1 MTILVGL
8 AAGERGAPALDLGAM
23 LARSAADDLVVATV
37 VPQPWPPSPYGGDRE
52 FLALAGQM
60 AEQVLASARERLQ
73 EDLDVDY
80 LVRHD
85 PSVPAGLLAL
95 ARERGARQVV
105 LGSSSAG
112 GYGRVS
118 LGGVAERML
127 HSSELPVTLAPRGFV
142 ARAET
147 RVRRVTVAFGRADGG
162 SDLLASATAVADRI
176 GASVRVACFAVRPE
190 TVFPGVVPGAAD
202 ELVAAEWV
210 AGLQRDL
217 SARLDRPVPTV
228 LGRGDSWAT
237 ALSDVPW
244 AEGDLLAIGT
254 SSSAV
259 SRFFLGSHAA
269 KIVRNAPV
277 PVVLVPRA
285 LTTPVP

>member
-23 LARSAADDLVVATV
+23 LARSAQERLVVVSV
-37 VPQPWPPSPYGGDRE
+37 VPRPWPPSAYGGDAE
-52 FLALAGQM
+52 FLALAEQM
-60 AEQVLASARERLQ
+60 AEAVLASARARLP
-73 EDLDVDY
+73 EDLEVDY

-85 PSVPAGLLAL
+85 PSVPAGLLAV
-95 ARERGARQVV
+95 ARDHEARQVV

-118 LGGVAERML
+118 LGGVADRLL
-127 HSSELPVTLAPRGFV
+127 HSTEVPVTLAPRGFV

-147 RVRRVTVAFGRADGG
+147 VVRRVTVAFGRGDGD
-162 SDLLASATAVADRI
+162 SDLLGRAAAVADRI
-176 GASVRVACFAVRPE
+176 GAGIRVACFAVRPE
-190 TVFPGVVPGAAD
+190 TVFPGVVSSAAD
-202 ELVAAEWV
+202 ELVAREWV
-210 AGLQRDL
+210 AGLEGDIG
-217 SARLDRPVPTV
+217 SALGRPVPTV
-228 LGRGDSWAT
+228 LGQGDSWAA
-237 ALSDVPW
+237 ALSDIDW
-244 AEGDLLAIGT
+244 AEGDLLAIGA

-269 KIVRNAPV
+269 KIVRSSPV

-285 LTTPVP
+285 LTASDG

>member
-8 AAGERGAPALDLGAM
+8 AAGERGAPALDLAAM
-23 LARSAADDLVVATV
+23 LARSAAEDLVVATV
-37 VPQPWPPSPYGGDRE
+37 IPRPWPPSPFGEDRE
-52 FLALAGQM
+52 FLALAEQL
-60 AEQVLASARERLQ
+60 AENVLTAARARLR
-73 EDLDVDY
+73 EDLEVDY

-85 PSVPAGLLAL
+85 SSVPAGLLAL
-95 ARERGARQVV
+95 ARERSARQVV

-118 LGGVAERML
+118 LGGVADRLL

-142 ARAET
+142 ARSET

-162 SDLLASATAVADRI
+162 SDLLAKAAAVADEI

-190 TVFPGVVPGAAD
+190 TAFPGVVPTSAD
-202 ELVAAEWV
+202 ELVAGTWV
-210 AGLQRDL
+210 RGLEREISTTL
-217 SARLDRPVPTV
+217 GRPVPTV
-228 LGRGDSWAT
+228 LGQGDSWT
-237 ALSDVPW
+237 AALNDVPW

-269 KIVRNAPV
+269 KIVRSAAV

-285 LTTPVP
+285 LTAT